1 MLGNARAKA
10 FVGVADLDAA
20 RAFYEG
26 VLGLT
31 ITTASPFSVVA
42 VAGGVEIWITK
53 PPQVT
58 PAAYTVLGFEVDDVS
73 AMARALKARGV
84 TFEVYPGFD
93 QDADGVWTAP
103 SGTKVAWFKDPD
115 GNLLSISGEG

>member
-1 MLGNARAKA
+1 MLGDSRAKA
-10 FVGVADLDAA
+10 FVGVADLDAG

-31 ITTASPFSVVA
+31 IKTAGPFSVVA
-42 VAGGVEIWITK
+42 VAGGVE
-53 PPQVT
+53 
-58 PAAYTVLGFEVDDVS
+58 VDDV
-73 AMARALKARGV
+73 AGMARALKAKGV
-84 TFEVYPGFD
+84 TFEIYPGFD

-115 GNLLSISGEG
+115 GNLLSLSGEG

>member
-1 MLGNARAKA
+1 
-10 FVGVADLDAA
+10 
-20 RAFYEG
+20 

-31 ITTASPFSVVA
+31 VISRNDFAIVA
-42 VAGGVEIWITK
+42 RAGGVAVHITR

-58 PAAYTVLGFEVDDVS
+58 PAAYTALGFQVDDVS
-73 AMARALKARGV
+73 AMAVALKARGV
-84 TFEVYPGFD
+84 AFETYPGFG

-103 SGTKVAWFKDPD
+103 SGARVGWFKDPD